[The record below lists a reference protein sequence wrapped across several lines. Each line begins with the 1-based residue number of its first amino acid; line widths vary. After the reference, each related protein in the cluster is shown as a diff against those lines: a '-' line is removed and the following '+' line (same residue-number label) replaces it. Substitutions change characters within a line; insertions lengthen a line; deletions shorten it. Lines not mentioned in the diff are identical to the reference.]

1 MEFFLESYGQHE
13 SISLPGDKIV
23 FLGVHETE
31 LYSKVP
37 EIVDTPKNNMAF
49 EYIEEHGNGT
59 VERAQN

>member
-1 MEFFLESYGQHE
+1 MGSMSPSHFLET
-13 SISLPGDKIV
+13 KIV

-49 EYIEEHGNGT
+49 EYIEDHGNGT